1 MEKFKASRFVG
12 AETLAFSNDLP
23 GVITLEGEIACRGN
37 ILVTVEKYLRIL
49 GGDGDNAMVQ
59 TFQYSYNVSVRNEG
73 NIFRYD
79 NSHDRPGH
87 ADRHHK
93 HEFDENGEKIIWIGY
108 QSWPTLGQVLQ
119 ETQEWYW
126 LNCESLELPDTYPT
140 LGLRASSQNPES

>member
-1 MEKFKASRFVG
+1 MEQFKVSRFVG
-12 AETLAFSNDLP
+12 AETLEFSNDLP
-23 GVITLEGEIACRGN
+23 GVITLQGEIACLGN
-37 ILVTVEKYLRIL
+37 IIVTVEKYLRIL

-93 HEFDENGEKIIWIGY
+93 HEFDDEGEQIIWIGY
-108 QSWPTLGQVLQ
+108 QSWRTLGQVLQ

-126 LNCESLELPDTYPT
+126 LNRESLELPDTYPI
-140 LGLRASSQNPES
+140 LGLRASGQNPET